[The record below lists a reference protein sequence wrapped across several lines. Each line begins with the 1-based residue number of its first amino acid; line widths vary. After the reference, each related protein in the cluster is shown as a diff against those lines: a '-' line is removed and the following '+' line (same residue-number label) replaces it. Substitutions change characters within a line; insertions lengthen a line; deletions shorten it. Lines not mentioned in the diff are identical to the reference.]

1 VRKRKWFRPSAPK
14 AYSAA
19 KWSSQ
24 GLLPTTG
31 LLDRLARSRSSVGP
45 TAPEAPGIVS
55 GYAVIRPQSA
65 SSKWGFQLPT
75 NGLLARFG
83 DFTWTGCAF
92 LRRNRNAAPKSIG
105 KHKATSQ
112 EPARTSVSSSRTF
125 VPLLTTEGLCILLPK
140 SFKRERGCLMK
151 LGIFILLLV
160 ANLPS
165 GVSYVRGVEKSATL
179 FDGGI

>member
-1 VRKRKWFRPSAPK
+1 MRLYVQVVSSHPDAP
-14 AYSAA
+14 
-19 KWSSQ
+19 
-24 GLLPTTG
+24 LPTF
-31 LLDRLARSRSSVGP
+31 REAR
-45 TAPEAPGIVS
+45 
-55 GYAVIRPQSA
+55 
-65 SSKWGFQLPT
+65 
-75 NGLLARFG
+75 
-83 DFTWTGCAF
+83 F

-105 KHKATSQ
+105 KHKATSR
-112 EPARTSVSSSRTF
+112 EPARTSVSSSPTF
-125 VPLLTTEGLCILLPK
+125 VPLLAAEGLCILLPK